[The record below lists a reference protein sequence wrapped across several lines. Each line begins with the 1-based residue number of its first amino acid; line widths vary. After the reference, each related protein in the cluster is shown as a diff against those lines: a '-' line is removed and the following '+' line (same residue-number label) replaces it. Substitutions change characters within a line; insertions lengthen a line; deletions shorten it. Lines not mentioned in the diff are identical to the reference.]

1 MAKLGIGR
9 VLDLS
14 EHRAVAYGRVYPE
27 FWIQA
32 PHDRQHAQTA
42 NGAPGPRPHYGK
54 SITAALCAIWTA
66 TKSKRWLGLP
76 RKTADA
82 RLRPSENPF
91 FQTAYLYKRHTI
103 DHMPTACRFSL
114 V

>member
-1 MAKLGIGR
+1 MAKLRIGR

-54 SITAALCAIWTA
+54 KYYGCFVCDLDGHKIEAMA
-66 TKSKRWLGLP
+66 WLAG
-76 RKTADA
+76 
-82 RLRPSENPF
+82 
-91 FQTAYLYKRHTI
+91 
-103 DHMPTACRFSL
+103 
-114 V
+114 